1 MKYIFSP
8 ILFFIVFFTF
18 ANDSTNLSGLKKGS
32 ILNYELDEYG
42 EKSTLKITI
51 ITINDTVSFSYLYTD
66 KTTGTITILPEEFKN
81 ATSLKCAF
89 DNKENGSSIQPFTAL
104 FMSQKMYDLA
114 FKNSIQTIDVGL
126 KEPKKIKLQNKF
138 EYKTELDIHNLF
150 KSKVPL
156 LGDGYTVNG
165 YINKL
170 EEIRFLTT
178 QNLLDMAAINDP
190 NFPLITYIDMG
201 WKLTLKSI
209 INF

>member
-1 MKYIFSP
+1 
-8 ILFFIVFFTF
+8 
-18 ANDSTNLSGLKKGS
+18 
-32 ILNYELDEYG
+32 
-42 EKSTLKITI
+42 
-51 ITINDTVSFSYLYTD
+51 
-66 KTTGTITILPEEFKN
+66 
-81 ATSLKCAF
+81 
-89 DNKENGSSIQPFTAL
+89 
-104 FMSQKMYDLA
+104 
-114 FKNSIQTIDVGL
+114 
-126 KEPKKIKLQNKF
+126 
-138 EYKTELDIHNLF
+138 YKTELDIHNLF

>member
-1 MKYIFSP
+1 MKYIVSP

-51 ITINDTVSFSYLYTD
+51 
-66 KTTGTITILPEEFKN
+66 LPDAIKN
-81 ATSLKCAF
+81 ASSLKCAF

-209 INF
+209 TNF